1 MAFVYRSTK
10 NISEQKKFQNSLP
23 PLKDIDYETAPEITK
38 KYFSKNNLT
47 KSNKAPFG
55 VNSSKDPPRN
65 KYNSNS
71 PGPGSYYIQENFLK
85 KSFNQNLTSPFDP
98 ESIEGNP
105 QQLFISKERRF
116 KNINKTDNDIN
127 FPVVNF
133 SENTKNFEKK
143 TFPQYPKS
151 KIYKLY
157 DPHRKISIPSDDFYF
172 EVKNNGDVEVKQDI
186 DDIKKN
192 WNHTGPGSYNVK
204 YFNKNNN
211 SIDWSR
217 TVNDIK
223 KDKNKGN
230 NNLIEDIDK
239 LRINTQ
245 NNTYNKFNELLQT
258 TSNNNI
264 GIHTR
269 TNALNSNIEKI
280 ANKICNTEINNLEEK
295 TKKDKVETK
304 DESVPGPGDY
314 DISPYLDVPIC
325 FSNVTNFGSNSSR
338 GLLYPN
344 KDNKILIGQK
354 DRKFFTIIKN
364 NKEYHE
370 FEKSFDSEK
379 NSNNLENKFDN
390 KKKNKLKLN
399 LDSYK
404 INDLYIKNL
413 KERNILN
420 KKILMDQIGPGS
432 YDPSFSFDKNKNDND
447 IQSFGVLEKRFKENP
462 DKVNFP
468 GVGSYQLQKSFIKKK
483 SNYISLIPPNIFRK
497 NSEGISGNK
506 VQEMKNQIFSEN
518 HKQPGVWNYYP
529 EMVNSINYK
538 IYKESNNG
546 GKKPGFISGEKRFFE
561 PKYKYE
567 VENQVG
573 KYNLLFKEKEFNQQ
587 ISPFGSRAEKSDNK
601 IKPKSLGPGAYRY
614 DSYFDWNKKSF
625 NMLFNV

>member
-10 NISEQKKFQNSLP
+10 SISEFKKFQNNLP

-38 KYFSKNNLT
+38 KYFSKNNFKT
-47 KSNKAPFG
+47 NNAPFG
-55 VNSSKDPPRN
+55 VKASKDSLKI

-71 PGPGSYYIQENFLK
+71 PGPGSYQIQENFLK

-186 DDIKKN
+186 DDLKKN

-223 KDKNKGN
+223 KDKNKIN
-230 NNLIEDIDK
+230 DKLIEDIDNLK
-239 LRINTQ
+239 INTQ
-245 NNTYNKFNELLQT
+245 LNTYNRFKDSLQS
-258 TSNNNI
+258 TSNNNT
-264 GIHTR
+264 GIRNSTK
-269 TNALNSNIEKI
+269 ALNCNLEKL
-280 ANKICNTEINNLEEK
+280 ANKICNTEINNSEEK
-295 TKKDKVETK
+295 TKRDKVEMK

-314 DISPYLDVPIC
+314 DIPPYLNVPIC

-344 KDNKILIGQK
+344 KDNKILIGDK
-354 DRKFFTIIKN
+354 DTKFFTVIKN
-364 NKEYHE
+364 NKQIQELN
-370 FEKSFDSEK
+370 KSLEIRKSPINSEIKPYKK
-379 NSNNLENKFDN
+379 NN
-390 KKKNKLKLN
+390 NKLKLHY
-399 LDSYK
+399 DSYK
-404 INDLYIKNL
+404 IKDLYINNL

-432 YDPSFSFDKNKNDND
+432 YDPSFSLYKNRNDND

-462 DKVNFP
+462 DKINIP
-468 GVGSYQLQKSFIKKK
+468 GVGTYSLQKSFIKKK
-483 SNYISLIPPNIFRK
+483 PDYFSPIPSNIVKKDI
-497 NSEGISGNK
+497 EGISGSK
-506 VQEMKNQIFSEN
+506 VQEMKMQIFSEN

-529 EMVNSINYK
+529 EMMNSINYRV
-538 IYKESNNG
+538 YKEANSS

-561 PKYKYE
+561 PSHKYE
-567 VENQVG
+567 DENQVG

-587 ISPFGSRAEKSDNK
+587 ASPFGSKAEKFECK
-601 IKPKSLGPGAYRY
+601 IKPKSIGPGAYRY
-614 DSYFDWNKKSF
+614 DSYFDWNKKSY